1 MGYWENRQAQAM
13 YESMESAEDVAK
25 RLADIYAKA
34 SRHLSY
40 KIDGIYEKF
49 RDKHHMTDKDA
60 MALLNTL
67 RDKNDVAEL
76 RRALEGKAKTD
87 PGYADLV
94 AKLESQAY
102 GARIERLE
110 QLQTEI
116 DSMMKEIYKQ
126 EKQITTSHYKDLA
139 KNAYYREIYNVQR
152 KVGFQ
157 FSFSAIDPAKVEH
170 LLRSTWSGANYSA
183 RIWKNLQG
191 VADDV
196 KEQLTLGLL
205 TGKSEEDM
213 AREIAN
219 KYATGAFESRRL
231 IRTESNF
238 VNGQMQLTA
247 YEECDADQY
256 EFVAVL
262 DLLTSEVCRELDGK
276 VFSRKDAMPGVN
288 MNPMHPF
295 CRSTTIIHLED
306 EVVSGLKRRAR
317 DPETGENKLVP
328 VSMNYKEWYDKNV
341 KGKGMEKP
349 QKGLKKQAAD
359 DMIKTAEKPVAEA
372 MRIENFPPAFRE
384 KAEEKSTQ
392 ELIDYVN
399 GLKGADANVVKLYN
413 SMGKME
419 NISANGIPFKISHA
433 KGCSVNYSYRPS
445 TGQLSEVKLTIPKL
459 AAGARPGAINTTLH
473 ENMHLIDMYLRE
485 NVELRGHFSSTPAAK
500 VLDEALRKVSPDIGK
515 KAEDIFRQY
524 DEEYAKIRKTVREAY
539 DKKISELTD
548 QFYPEG
554 VNIWADTGK
563 YKKYEKERKKLYNL
577 MSDEIDAS
585 CRDAMGGGIG
595 ELQDIYDALSG
606 GRARDSGA
614 VHYGH
619 GSAYFRSLD
628 NKKAE
633 IIANYGALS
642 VTRPDLIDLLREDKP
657 ELVEA
662 MDKMVVEMLK
672 KVGD

>member
-49 RDKHHMTDKDA
+49 RDKHHLTDKDA

-76 RRALEGKAKTD
+76 RRALERKAKTD

-170 LLRSTWSGANYSA
+170 LLRSTWSGTNYSA

-196 KEQLTLGLL
+196 KEQLTIGLL

-276 VFSRKDAMPGVN
+276 VFSRKDAIPGLN

-295 CRSTTIIHLED
+295 CRSTTIIHLEN

-317 DPETGENKLVP
+317 DPKTGKNRLVP
-328 VSMNYKEWYDKNV
+328 ASMNYQEWYRQNV
-341 KGKGMEKP
+341 AGNL
-349 QKGLKKQAAD
+349 QAQAA
-359 DMIKTAEKPVAEA
+359 
-372 MRIENFPPAFRE
+372 E
-384 KAEEKSTQ
+384 KA
-392 ELIDYVN
+392 
-399 GLKGADANVVKLYN
+399 LKNRTSDAVT
-413 SMGKME
+413 
-419 NISANGIPFKISHA
+419 
-433 KGCSVNYSYRPS
+433 YR
-445 TGQLSEVKLTIPKL
+445 
-459 AAGARPGAINTTLH
+459 
-473 ENMHLIDMYLRE
+473 
-485 NVELRGHFSSTPAAK
+485 
-500 VLDEALRKVSPDIGK
+500 
-515 KAEDIFRQY
+515 
-524 DEEYAKIRKTVREAY
+524 
-539 DKKISELTD
+539 
-548 QFYPEG
+548 
-554 VNIWADTGK
+554 K
-563 YKKYEKERKKLYNL
+563 YKKIYGTKEIGKSVEEFQKMKYTETETWERLKAGKQ
-577 MSDEIDAS
+577 DA
-585 CRDAMGGGIG
+585 IN
-595 ELQDIYDALSG
+595 ALSDDKIKSLNG
-606 GRARDSGA
+606 LLGNKEVRIWYKHKDEQIPDVLDKKMGLEDQAKKAHELRNQYRTQARDLMKDLKA
-614 VHYGH
+614 RAELDKIKPNLTFEQLLEWKKEKYGLT
-619 GSAYFRSLD
+619 GDAAYKDIIRSSTTT
-628 NKKAE
+628 NKKYDEKA
-633 IIANYGALS
+633 G
-642 VTRPDLIDLLREDKP
+642 V
-657 ELVEA
+657 
-662 MDKMVVEMLK
+662 
-672 KVGD
+672 